1 MGRVERMFQ
10 DEEQHVQKL
19 RDEKGC
25 FFQATEPR
33 PFVRLVHIEVLS
45 PPRLKLLLGLMLSCW
60 SYSPPCPQRL
70 ALGSQTISAQQL
82 PE

>member
-1 MGRVERMFQ
+1 MGRIERMFQ
-10 DEEQHVQKL
+10 DGEQQHMQNL

-33 PFVRLVHIEVLS
+33 PFVRLVHTEVLS
-45 PPRLKLLLGLMLSCW
+45 PPRRKLLLGLVLCCW

-70 ALGSQTISAQQL
+70 ALGLADNRCSTVT
-82 PE
+82 